1 MTFIV
6 SPGWKAAYPGAV
18 VGVLAMRDVVNP
30 PHHPALEARKQEL
43 ESQLRSRFAG
53 LDRTALRAALPA
65 LEAYLAYYKRLGS
78 SYHVQHQLESIAW
91 KGRSLPR
98 VAALVEAMFTAE
110 LKNALL
116 TAGHDLAAV
125 ELPARLD
132 VATGTE
138 RYVRLNGQEQ
148 QLKPG
153 DMMISDARAVISSV
167 LYGPDYRT
175 RITPDTVR
183 VLFTVYAPAGIPGKV
198 VREHLTDI
206 QANVALIAPA
216 AQVESMDLYP
226 A

>member
-6 SPGWKAAYPGAV
+6 SPGWRAAYPGAV
-18 VGVLAMRDVVNP
+18 VGVLAIRDVVNP
-30 PHHPALEARKQEL
+30 PHHPALEARKEDL

-53 LDRTALRAALPA
+53 QDRAALRADLPA
-65 LEAYLAYYKRLGS
+65 LEAYHAYYKRFNS
-78 SYHVQHQLESIAW
+78 TYHVQHQLESIAW

-98 VAALVEAMFTAE
+98 VAALVEAMFIAE

-116 TAGHDLAAV
+116 SAGHDLAAV
-125 ELPARLD
+125 EQPARLD

-153 DMMISDARAVISSV
+153 DMMITDARAVISSV

-175 RITPDTVR
+175 RITPDTTR
-183 VLFTVYAPAGIPGKV
+183 VLFTVYAPPGISEQT
-198 VREHLTDI
+198 VRGHLTDI
-206 QANVALIAPA
+206 QANVCLIAPA
-216 AQVESMDLYP
+216 TQVESMEVYS